1 MPAPDRPGFA
11 LSRALFLRLLGVVY
25 GIAFLSL
32 APQLPGLVGSDG
44 LLPAAAYLERVY
56 EVQGAE
62 AYYRLPTLLWLWPG
76 DALLL
81 GLCWAGIA
89 LSAAAVAGIAPI
101 ATFAALWLCYLSLTV
116 AGQDFL
122 SFQWDVLLLE
132 AGLLA
137 VVYAPPGWRIALGS
151 APEPGAAA
159 RWLVW
164 GLAYKLTFLSGITK
178 LLSGDETW
186 WGLTALRYH
195 YETQPIPT
203 WLGWYAHQ
211 APAWIATLSTAV
223 MFSIELAAAF
233 VILLPP
239 RFRRVRLTGFALLCL
254 LQALI
259 ALTGNYGFFNLLTVV
274 LYLSLLDDA
283 TLGRV
288 LPDSGTHRSKPA
300 PARGDSLG
308 RRAAPSRW
316 RRAAVG
322 VLATVLATLSAY
334 TLVREI
340 RRPDP
345 MPEWSAELFG
355 WVAPFRSVNGY
366 GLFRTMTVER
376 PEIVV
381 EGSADGITWTEYP
394 FRWKPGDPNRAP
406 GFVQPHMPRL
416 DWQMWFAALGPRV
429 EAHWLL
435 PLAGHLLE
443 ASPAVVALLDA
454 DRNPFADEPPRFVRL
469 ALYDYR
475 FTTPAEG
482 GGGAW
487 WRRELIAYLTEPITR
502 DDLR

>member
-1 MPAPDRPGFA
+1 
-11 LSRALFLRLLGVVY
+11 
-25 GIAFLSL
+25 
-32 APQLPGLVGSDG
+32 
-44 LLPAAAYLERVY
+44 LPAAAYLERVY

-164 GLAYKLTFLSGITK
+164 GLAFKLTFLSGITK
-178 LLSGDETW
+178 LLSGDEAW

-394 FRWKPGDPNRAP
+394 FRWK
-406 GFVQPHMPRL
+406 
-416 DWQMWFAALGPRV
+416 
-429 EAHWLL
+429 
-435 PLAGHLLE
+435 
-443 ASPAVVALLDA
+443 
-454 DRNPFADEPPRFVRL
+454 
-469 ALYDYR
+469 
-475 FTTPAEG
+475 
-482 GGGAW
+482 
-487 WRRELIAYLTEPITR
+487 
-502 DDLR
+502 